1 LKIKKKKRKTNM
13 SMDLDVQ
20 KEPQEEEVVDEYL
33 LAFEAVEQEALNEA
47 TVLRYNEMLLNERT
61 DDVAVKIKEKC
72 IYKVAKHHSGN
83 LPAIFLVVA
92 TSLRTHALTLSLH

>member
-1 LKIKKKKRKTNM
+1 M

-47 TVLRYNEMLLNERT
+47 TVLRYNEMLLN
-61 DDVAVKIKEKC
+61 
-72 IYKVAKHHSGN
+72 
-83 LPAIFLVVA
+83 
-92 TSLRTHALTLSLH
+92 